1 MDEVKKLLEEILSS
15 ADKRLSPHAEN
26 LVKIS
31 YKRSLRST
39 TDPYKRA
46 VFCVLAACDP
56 RDEHS
61 EVATNLD
68 MYLWLKLLQLRERG
82 KKKYRPSLVTLES
95 GIDVGQGINVGLGKF
110 GKKNKYRA
118 LNKSRAFAKND
129 IHKP

>member
-1 MDEVKKLLEEILSS
+1 MTYFFGCKGLDEVKKLLEEVSSS

-31 YKRSLRST
+31 YKRALRST

-68 MYLWLKLLQLRERG
+68 MYLWLKLLQIREKG
-82 KKKYRPSLVTLES
+82 KKLRDGNSC
-95 GIDVGQGINVGLGKF
+95 LGSK
-110 GKKNKYRA
+110 
-118 LNKSRAFAKND
+118 
-129 IHKP
+129 

>member
-1 MDEVKKLLEEILSS
+1 MTYFFDCKGLDEVKKLLEEVSSS

-31 YKRSLRST
+31 YKRALRST

-68 MYLWLKLLQLRERG
+68 MYLWLKLLQIREKG
-82 KKKYRPSLVTLES
+82 KKLSDGNS
-95 GIDVGQGINVGLGKF
+95 CLGSK
-110 GKKNKYRA
+110 
-118 LNKSRAFAKND
+118 
-129 IHKP
+129 